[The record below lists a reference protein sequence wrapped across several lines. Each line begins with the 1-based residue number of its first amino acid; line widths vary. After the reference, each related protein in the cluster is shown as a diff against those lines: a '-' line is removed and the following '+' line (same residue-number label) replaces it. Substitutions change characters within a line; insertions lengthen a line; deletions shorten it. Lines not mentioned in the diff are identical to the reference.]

1 MIAGNQ
7 GVAMTAT
14 AEIVDLETLVG
25 EIPDGVLLA
34 VPPDYTGV
42 PMAAT
47 FALIRRGTRALRLYC
62 VPYSTLQAD
71 VLIGAGRVASIEAA
85 AVTLGEIGL
94 APRFTAAVEAGTLT
108 MRDSTCP
115 ALHAA
120 LQASEKGV
128 PFMPLRGLLGSDIL
142 AHRPDWSVID
152 SPFGTDD
159 PIVLLPAVAPD
170 VALLH
175 APMADRDGNVWIGRR
190 REMATMVHAARRTL
204 FTVETIFD
212 GSFYDTEAMAAGAIP
227 ALYVDAVAVAPRGA
241 WPLGLAEHY
250 DQDTAVLRRY
260 AELARTEQGFVRA
273 LEECFGIT
281 LGVAA

>member
-25 EIPDGVLLA
+25 EIPDGALIA

-62 VPYSTLQAD
+62 VPYSTLEAD

-120 LQASEKGV
+120 LQAS
-128 PFMPLRGLLGSDIL
+128 
-142 AHRPDWSVID
+142 
-152 SPFGTDD
+152 
-159 PIVLLPAVAPD
+159 
-170 VALLH
+170 
-175 APMADRDGNVWIGRR
+175 
-190 REMATMVHAARRTL
+190 
-204 FTVETIFD
+204 
-212 GSFYDTEAMAAGAIP
+212 
-227 ALYVDAVAVAPRGA
+227 
-241 WPLGLAEHY
+241 
-250 DQDTAVLRRY
+250 
-260 AELARTEQGFVRA
+260 
-273 LEECFGIT
+273 
-281 LGVAA
+281 

>member
-7 GVAMTAT
+7 GVAMTA
-14 AEIVDLETLVG
+14 AAAIVDLETLASEV
-25 EIPDGVLLA
+25 PDGTLIA

-47 FALIRRGTRALRLYC
+47 FALIRRGTRDLRLYC

-94 APRFTAAVEAGTLT
+94 APRFTAAVEVGTLT

-142 AHRPDWSVID
+142 AHRPDWTVID

-273 LEECFGIT
+273 LEECFGIA

>member
-25 EIPDGVLLA
+25 EIPDGALIA

-128 PFMPLRGLLGSDIL
+128 PFLPLRGLLGSDIL

-212 GSFYDTEAMAAGAIP
+212 GSFYDTEAMAAGAVP

>member
-1 MIAGNQ
+1 MNLI
-7 GVAMTAT
+7 
-14 AEIVDLETLVG
+14 DLETLASEVPNG
-25 EIPDGVLLA
+25 ALMA

-47 FALIRRGTRALRLYC
+47 FALIRRGTRDLRLYC

-71 VLIGAGRVASIEAA
+71 VLIGTGRVASIEAA

-142 AHRPDWSVID
+142 VHRPDWTVID

-190 REMATMVHAARRTL
+190 REMATMIHAARRTL

-250 DQDTAVLRRY
+250 DQDAAVLRRY